1 MTCDQPAIAGS
12 WLVRRMFPVL
22 ATAGLLIVGMASTIW
37 WGPALVGK
45 TGWSLPHDLW
55 GTMIAAQRLARGDL
69 AGLYTSPTGLVSLPG
84 AAVIMVPV
92 VLVAQAAGL
101 SLRVPGPHHAHPG
114 AWLLAGPYA
123 IVLAATALFA
133 ADALAEH
140 LGVSRP
146 RRALL
151 AGAGAVGVWSVS
163 ARWGHP
169 EDAVAVALLLSGVLA
184 LARNRAGRAAW
195 LTGAAIAVQPLV
207 VLAVPVLLA
216 VLPVRRWPGFAAR
229 AAAPGAVLLAAAAA
243 ANWSA
248 TTRAVLRQPNWP
260 AVDHPTPWTPLAP
273 ALAHHAVAAGPVR
286 WLAVL
291 AACGCGLAVRRARGA
306 PDRPADGAPD
316 RTSWWTAEELRGL
329 LWWLAVA
336 LALRSVFEPVMVAY
350 YPWPALALALIA
362 ATGSWRRLITTSVA
376 AAAVTGLAQG
386 QWRGLWTWWAPVI
399 ALLALT
405 LALARP
411 AGRPRPARGP
421 GPGERPREMMITR

>member
-1 MTCDQPAIAGS
+1 MTCDQPAAAGS
-12 WLVRRMFPVL
+12 WLARRLFPIL
-22 ATAGLLIVGMASTIW
+22 ATAGLLIVGIASTIW

-84 AAVIMVPV
+84 AAVILVPV
-92 VLVAQAAGL
+92 VLVAEAAGL
-101 SLRVPGPHHAHPG
+101 SLRLPGPHYAHP
-114 AWLLAGPYA
+114 ATWLLAGPYA
-123 IVLAATALFA
+123 IVLAASALFA

-151 AGAGAVGVWSVS
+151 AGASAIGVWSVS

-169 EDAVAVALLLSGVLA
+169 EDAVAVALLLFGVLA
-184 LARNRAGRAAW
+184 LARDRAGRAAW

-207 VLAVPVLLA
+207 VLALPVLLA
-216 VLPVRRWPGFAAR
+216 VLPVRRWPGFVVR

-248 TTRAVLRQPNWP
+248 TASAVLRQPNWP

-273 ALAHHAVAAGPVR
+273 ALGHHAVAAGPVR

-306 PDRPADGAPD
+306 PDDPG
-316 RTSWWTAEELRGL
+316 WWTAQALRGL

-362 ATGSWRRLITTSVA
+362 ATDSWRRLITTSVA

-405 LALARP
+405 LVLARVP
-411 AGRPRPARGP
+411 RPRAARGP

>member
-12 WLVRRMFPVL
+12 WLVRRLFPML

-92 VLVAQAAGL
+92 VLVAEAAGL
-101 SLRVPGPHHAHPG
+101 SLRVPGPHDAHPA

-123 IVLAATALFA
+123 IVLAASALFA

-151 AGAGAVGVWSVS
+151 AGAGAIGVWSVS

-184 LARNRAGRAAW
+184 LARDRAGRAAW

-207 VLAVPVLLA
+207 VLALPVLLA
-216 VLPVRRWPGFAAR
+216 VLPVRRWPGFVAR

-248 TTRAVLRQPNWP
+248 TASAVLRQPNWP

-273 ALAHHAVAAGPVR
+273 ALAHHAVAAGPIR

-291 AACGCGLAVRRARGA
+291 AACGCGLAVRRAGAARRTA
-306 PDRPADGAPD
+306 PDGGRREA
-316 RTSWWTAEELRGL
+316 LRGL

-411 AGRPRPARGP
+411 AGGRVRPGGPDPASARA
-421 GPGERPREMMITR
+421 R